1 MWMKPALRRKIQM
14 QVQPILE
21 VQKLEVGL
29 QATGQTLKVQLRI
42 QRQMQQMMDLGMV
55 QKEGHSNEDNEP

>member
-1 MWMKPALRRKIQM
+1 M

-42 QRQMQQMMDLGMV
+42 QRQMQMQPQTQQMMDLRMV

>member
-1 MWMKPALRRKIQM
+1 M

-42 QRQMQQMMDLGMV
+42 QRQMQVQPQTQQMMDLRMV